1 VIGTKNC
8 SRAVGKM
15 NSEFLSSVEG
25 MAKLVETASITNKE
39 TSAAQAFHDTREGL
53 PESSGRAFAS
63 RSCPIPERW
72 WSAVKIFSAVCL
84 IFMGLGGCVEKNS
97 LENVSL
103 DKLIN
108 SMERKSYL
116 IKQFRAEFVKVRRS
130 PVFRRDLTVKGRLLF
145 QRPSKFS
152 LTMSGDANI
161 EILSDGEN
169 INLIHNKRDSETYHL
184 AGERDIS
191 KFADPLM
198 MVIQSIG
205 DGGMRRFSLTKKSNK
220 DGSVILD
227 ATPNG
232 QVNFERIE
240 RAEIAI
246 SDIGEI
252 QRVSLLFKDGNR
264 DETIF
269 RSWALLAQD
278 DPVILELNS
287 RLENLS
293 QNSRVARQAPHGNDE
308 NAEIPAMV
316 KPLISFRKSTIDF

>member
-1 VIGTKNC
+1 
-8 SRAVGKM
+8 M
-15 NSEFLSSVEG
+15 LSMCQPVEG
-25 MAKLVETASITNKE
+25 MAKLVKTDSIIAKERKTAQTFGDS
-39 TSAAQAFHDTREGL
+39 RERL
-53 PESSGRAFAS
+53 PEPSAPAFAGGGG
-63 RSCPIPERW
+63 PVPDKW

-84 IFMGLGGCVEKNS
+84 IFMGLGGCTGKNS
-97 LENVSL
+97 LENISL
-103 DKLIN
+103 DNLIT
-108 SMERKSYL
+108 SLERKSHL

-130 PVFRRDLTVKGRLLF
+130 PVFKRDLTVKGRLVF
-145 QRPSKFS
+145 QRPSRFS

-169 INLIHNKRDSETYHL
+169 VNLIHNKRDSETYHL

-198 MVIQSIG
+198 LVIQSVG
-205 DGGMRRFSLTKKSNK
+205 DGGMRKFSLTKKSNK

-232 QVNFERIE
+232 QVHFERIE
-240 RAEIAI
+240 KAEIAL

-293 QNSRVARQAPHGNDE
+293 QNSQVARQAPHE
-308 NAEIPAMV
+308 NNEQAKIPAVENPFMSFH
-316 KPLISFRKSTIDF
+316 KPTTNF

>member
-1 VIGTKNC
+1 VRELLARMK
-8 SRAVGKM
+8 
-15 NSEFLSSVEG
+15 SVFVLATEG
-25 MAKLVETASITNKE
+25 MAKSLETA
-39 TSAAQAFHDTREGL
+39 AAIPEERGSTGAFREAEPRL
-53 PESSGRAFAS
+53 TESSGEVFAATS
-63 RSCPIPERW
+63 GPIPERLW
-72 WSAVKIFSAVCL
+72 KAVKIFSAVCI
-84 IFMGLGGCVEKNS
+84 IFIGLGGCTGRNS

-103 DKLIN
+103 DNLI
-108 SMERKSYL
+108 STLEKKSDL

-130 PVFRRDLTVKGRLLF
+130 PVFRRDLTVKGRLVF
-145 QRPSKFS
+145 QRPTKFS

-161 EILSDGEN
+161 EILSNGEN
-169 INLIHNKRDSETYHL
+169 INLIHDRRDSETYQL
-184 AGERDIS
+184 RGERDIS

-205 DGGMRRFSLTKKSNK
+205 DGGMRKFSLTKKLSE

-240 RAEIAI
+240 KAEMAI

-252 QRVSLLFKDGNR
+252 KRVKIFFKDGNS

-269 RSWALLAQD
+269 RSWALLPQD

-293 QNSRVARQAPHGNDE
+293 QNSRVARPSLRGNDE
-308 NAEIPAMV
+308 KAELPAV
-316 KPLISFRKSTIDF
+316 AKPLLSFHKSTTDF

>member
-1 VIGTKNC
+1 MK
-8 SRAVGKM
+8 
-15 NSEFLSSVEG
+15 SVFVSPTEG
-25 MAKLVETASITNKE
+25 MVNLLETASTIT
-39 TSAAQAFHDTREGL
+39 EGRGAVRVFDDAPERL
-53 PESSGRAFAS
+53 PESSGQVFAAG
-63 RSCPIPERW
+63 SCPIPERW

-84 IFMGLGGCVEKNS
+84 IFIGLGGCTGRNS

-103 DKLIN
+103 DNLIN
-108 SMERKSYL
+108 SLERKSHL

-130 PVFRRDLTVKGRLLF
+130 PVFKRDLTVKGRLVF

-152 LTMSGDANI
+152 LTMSGDANV

-169 INLIHNKRDSETYHL
+169 IKLIHDQRDSETYHL

-205 DGGMRRFSLTKKSNK
+205 DGGMRRFSLTKKANK
-220 DGSVILD
+220 DGSVIVD

-232 QVNFERIE
+232 QVNFERIKK
-240 RAEIAI
+240 AEIAI

-269 RSWALLAQD
+269 GSWALLAQD
-278 DPVILELNS
+278 DPMILELNS
-287 RLENLS
+287 RLEDLS
-293 QNSRVARQAPHGNDE
+293 QNSRIARHAPHGNDE
-308 NAEIPAMV
+308 KVEIPAAA
-316 KPLISFRKSTIDF
+316 KPLISFHQSTTNF

>member
-1 VIGTKNC
+1 MRELLARMK
-8 SRAVGKM
+8 
-15 NSEFLSSVEG
+15 SVFVLATEG
-25 MAKLVETASITNKE
+25 MAKSLETAAAI
-39 TSAAQAFHDTREGL
+39 SAERGSTGAFREAEQRL
-53 PESSGRAFAS
+53 TESSGGVFAAT
-63 RSCPIPERW
+63 SCPIPERLW
-72 WSAVKIFSAVCL
+72 KAVKIFSAVCI
-84 IFMGLGGCVEKNS
+84 IFIGLGGCTGRNS

-103 DKLIN
+103 DNLI
-108 SMERKSYL
+108 STLEKKSDL

-130 PVFRRDLTVKGRLLF
+130 PVFRRDLTVKGRLVF
-145 QRPSKFS
+145 QRPTKFS

-161 EILSDGEN
+161 EILSNGEN
-169 INLIHNKRDSETYHL
+169 INVIHDQRDSETYQL
-184 AGERDIS
+184 RGERDIS

-205 DGGMRRFSLTKKSNK
+205 DGGMRKFSLTKKLSE

-227 ATPNG
+227 ATPKG

-240 RAEIAI
+240 KAEMAI

-252 QRVSLLFKDGNR
+252 KRVKIFFKDGNS

-293 QNSRVARQAPHGNDE
+293 QNSRVARPSLRGNDE
-308 NAEIPAMV
+308 KAELPAV
-316 KPLISFRKSTIDF
+316 AKPLLSFHKSTTDF

>member
-1 VIGTKNC
+1 MKSVFVLATK
-8 SRAVGKM
+8 
-15 NSEFLSSVEG
+15 G
-25 MAKLVETASITNKE
+25 MVKLLETASIIINE
-39 TSAAQAFHDTREGL
+39 RGAAQVSSDAQSL
-53 PESSGRAFAS
+53 PESCGKVFEAESF
-63 RSCPIPERW
+63 PIPERW
-72 WSAVKIFSAVCL
+72 WSAAKILSGVCL
-84 IFMGLGGCVEKNS
+84 ILIGLGGCTGKNS

-103 DKLIN
+103 DNLIN
-108 SMERKSYL
+108 SLERKSYL
-116 IKQFRAEFVKVRRS
+116 IKQFRADFVKVRRS
-130 PVFRRDLTVKGRLLF
+130 PVFKRDLTVKGRLVF
-145 QRPSKFS
+145 QRPNKFS

-169 INLIHNKRDSETYHL
+169 IKLIHDQRDCETYHL

-205 DGGMRRFSLTKKSNK
+205 DGGMRRFLLTKKANK

-240 RAEIAI
+240 KAEIVI

-252 QRVSLLFKDGNR
+252 QRVSILFKDGNR
-264 DETIF
+264 DETSF

-278 DPVILELNS
+278 DPMILELNS

-293 QNSRVARQAPHGNDE
+293 QNSRVARQTPHGNDK
-308 NAEIPAMV
+308 NAEISCV
-316 KPLISFRKSTIDF
+316 ERPLISSPQSTTNF

>member
-1 VIGTKNC
+1 MVSFCQT
-8 SRAVGKM
+8 
-15 NSEFLSSVEG
+15 VEG
-25 MAKLVETASITNKE
+25 MAKLVETDSIIAKE
-39 TSAAQAFHDTREGL
+39 RKSAHVSDDSRERL
-53 PESSGRAFAS
+53 SEPSGRVFVGE
-63 RSCPIPERW
+63 SCPIPDKW

-84 IFMGLGGCVEKNS
+84 IFVGLGGCTGKNS

-103 DKLIN
+103 DNLI
-108 SMERKSYL
+108 SSLERKSYL

-130 PVFRRDLTVKGRLLF
+130 PVFKRDLTVKGRLVF

-152 LTMSGDANI
+152 LSMSGDANI
-161 EILSDGEN
+161 EILSDGGN

-198 MVIQSIG
+198 LVIQGIG
-205 DGGMRRFSLTKKSNK
+205 DGGMRKFSLTKKSNE

-240 RAEIAI
+240 KAEIVL

-252 QRVSLLFKDGNR
+252 RRVSLLFKDGNR

-293 QNSRVARQAPHGNDE
+293 QSSQVARQAPHENDE
-308 NAEIPAMV
+308 QAKIPTVA
-316 KPLISFRKSTIDF
+316 KPLMSFHKATTNF

>member
-1 VIGTKNC
+1 MKSVFVLATEGIAKSLETD
-8 SRAVGKM
+8 AAI
-15 NSEFLSSVEG
+15 SEERGSSWAFREAEQRLSGGVF
-25 MAKLVETASITNKE
+25 AA
-39 TSAAQAFHDTREGL
+39 TSCH
-53 PESSGRAFAS
+53 
-63 RSCPIPERW
+63 IPERLW
-72 WSAVKIFSAVCL
+72 KAVKILSAVCI
-84 IFMGLGGCVEKNS
+84 IFIGLGGCTGRNS

-103 DKLIN
+103 DNLIN
-108 SMERKSYL
+108 SLERKSYL

-130 PVFRRDLTVKGRLLF
+130 PVFRRDLSVQGRLVF

-161 EILSDGEN
+161 EILSDGGN
-169 INLIHNKRDSETYHL
+169 INLIHDQKDSETYHL
-184 AGERDIS
+184 QGERDIS

-205 DGGMRRFSLTKKSNK
+205 EGGMRKFSLTKKPSE

-240 RAEIAI
+240 KAEIAL

-252 QRVSLLFKDGNR
+252 QRVTILFKDGNR

-269 RSWALLAQD
+269 GSWALLAQD

-293 QNSRVARQAPHGNDE
+293 QNSRVARPALRGNDE
-308 NAEIPAMV
+308 KAEIPTAV
-316 KPLISFRKSTIDF
+316 KSLLSFHKSTTDF

>member
-1 VIGTKNC
+1 MKSV
-8 SRAVGKM
+8 
-15 NSEFLSSVEG
+15 FLLATEG
-25 MAKLVETASITNKE
+25 MVKLLETAATI
-39 TSAAQAFHDTREGL
+39 TRERGSCQVFHGTL
-53 PESSGRAFAS
+53 ERFPESSGRVLAAP
-63 RSCPIPERW
+63 SCPIPERW
-72 WSAVKIFSAVCL
+72 WSALKIFSAVCL
-84 IFMGLGGCVEKNS
+84 IFVGLGGCTGRNS
-97 LENVSL
+97 LDNVSL
-103 DKLIN
+103 DNLIN
-108 SMERKSYL
+108 SLERKSYL

-130 PVFRRDLTVKGRLLF
+130 PVFRRDFTVKGRLVF

-169 INLIHNKRDSETYHL
+169 INLIHNQRDHETYHL
-184 AGERDIS
+184 AGERDSS

-205 DGGMRRFSLTKKSNK
+205 DGGMRKFSLTKKSNQ

-240 RAEIAI
+240 KAEISI

-252 QRVSLLFKDGNR
+252 QRVSILFKDGNR

-278 DPVILELNS
+278 DPIILELNS

-293 QNSRVARQAPHGNDE
+293 PNSRVARQKPHDNDE
-308 NAEIPAMV
+308 KAETPALA
-316 KPLISFRKSTIDF
+316 KPIISFHKSTTNF